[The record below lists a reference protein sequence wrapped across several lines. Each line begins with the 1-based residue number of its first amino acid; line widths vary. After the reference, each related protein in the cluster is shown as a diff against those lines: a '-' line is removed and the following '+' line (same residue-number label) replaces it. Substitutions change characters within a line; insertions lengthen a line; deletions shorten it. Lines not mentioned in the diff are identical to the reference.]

1 MDSIIKALPSLP
13 VTPGKT
19 ATFHCEFHVREE
31 DKALYEGVTVGIW
44 QRGGIYLTLLTVTNE
59 HNIVINPKLDTE
71 GPEYIHRVHGYLSTN
86 KTSNFSKVSVELT
99 DVKES
104 DERSY
109 GCSMYFG
116 PFREPLGASV
126 TMDVQGK
133 SVYLR
138 SKCKH

>member
-13 VTPGKT
+13 ATPGKT

-86 KTSNFSKVSVELT
+86 KTNNFSKVSVELT

-126 TMDVQGK
+126 TIDVQGK

-138 SKCKH
+138 SKCKY